1 MFDIFISKIFY
12 NSSKFLSYMFK
23 HITANNVSHIY
34 NAYPVSKLIDEFFF
48 FFAISN
54 NRLFSLSNE
63 FFFNDDKYQ

>member
-1 MFDIFISKIFY
+1 
-12 NSSKFLSYMFK
+12 MFK